1 MAHTHDVYDMENHF
15 EINGS
20 SRFIKETSET
30 KLVVVQGDHKS
41 EVLTFKMPRY
51 IDGHDMTLC
60 NKIRIHYINLDTK
73 TNNKSADVY
82 EVTDLTLCE
91 ECEDVLTFTWTIEA
105 PATKYSGTL
114 SFLVKFE
121 CTEGENVLYQW
132 NTAKYVS
139 VNVLAGI
146 DNSEEFVDKYSNVL
160 EEWYNELTKGADSI
174 EELNQQALAEI
185 ELAKEDAKEDIQS
198 KANST
203 MAAMDQFS
211 SNTYNSFKDNVDIKA
226 ARTLASIPEDYSTL
240 DEDLKNV
247 QSVLEIERT
256 SWNGSAITEGKASVL
271 VQVAS
276 GIKLKKD
283 EKYMFVGKLAEVS
296 TANAYFYLKD
306 SSGTSI
312 SFKSAAHGT
321 TQQFHIAAGNVI
333 DEDEF
338 TVSSDYENLTLYFMH
353 GSNTSPATV
362 TATLSLMY
370 VEKNRIDKIE
380 EKSNAIDDIAKT
392 IQKGNINN
400 TTLVAGGMDVKT
412 GEDNNLEYYSK
423 TDGYIAVEP
432 SKTIYVMHDN
442 EQYKDAPAEIFC
454 FDEKYNFLEQSKYI
468 HPKKSI
474 NSMSNDTVTFTLPNE
489 CSFIRVQ
496 LTTYQE
502 TGFNLGVYYTD
513 YVASSIEPYTQPK
526 NAVVLC
532 ETDGFDSFSERII
545 TDFEQTD
552 VLTSAMIERDNA
564 IGRCAA
570 LEKMVSDVY
579 ELIKKHNPPTVLD
592 SGQCGENL
600 YWYLYSD
607 GLLKITGHGRSYDF
621 VKGIMIGMTD
631 AELAAYK
638 EENPD
643 FAYYC
648 KQEGKTY
655 QNLDESSDDFIGY
668 VAPWYRYRN
677 ETDWITDSNP
687 EGYDSHDH
695 YDKWNPN
702 GWVYNRIEID
712 EGVTYIGDWMFYRV
726 CGARELFIPEGVTEL
741 GDWAVRFST
750 TLKFVSLPNTLE
762 YLGDYAVSRNIE
774 LESIRYGNSIKNVGV
789 SGFNN
794 VKLRTLVLPKTTTAI
809 GDNLCSGAS
818 NNPSSLIYAD
828 LGNITKV
835 PSQCFVYQTKLKTV
849 VMSDEITSIGY
860 GAFYG
865 CLALEKIRIPSKV
878 VEIETDAF
886 IRCDNL
892 KEVYI
897 DSPTVCESIQF
908 IDSAQSLVCNA
919 EKIFIKDGISTIG
932 SWIEK
937 NFQKGTSFNGYT
949 MYTRV
954 EYVQ

>member
-91 ECEDVLTFTWTIEA
+91 ECEDVVTFTWTIEA

-146 DNSEEFVDKYSNVL
+146 DNSEEFVEKYSNVL

-185 ELAKEDAKEDIQS
+185 ELAKEDAKEDIQG
-198 KANST
+198 KADST

-226 ARTLASIPEDYSTL
+226 ARTLASIPEDYLTL

-247 QSVLEIERT
+247 QDVLDVERT
-256 SWNGSAITEGKASVL
+256 SWNGSAITEGKSVL

-276 GIKLKKD
+276 GIRLKKD
-283 EKYMFVGKLAEVS
+283 EKYMFVGELAEVS

-306 SSGTSI
+306 SSGANI
-312 SFKSAAHGT
+312 SFKSATHGT
-321 TQQFHIAAGNVI
+321 TQQFYITVGNVI
-333 DEDEF
+333 KEDEF
-338 TVSSDYENLTLYFMH
+338 TVSSDYESLTLYFMH

-362 TATLSLMY
+362 AATLSLMH

-400 TTLVAGGMDVKT
+400 TIIVAGGIDAK
-412 GEDNNLEYYSK
+412 GRDNNLQYYSK

-432 SKTIYVMHDN
+432 SKTIYVMHDS
-442 EQYKDAPAEIFC
+442 EQYKNAPAAIFC
-454 FDEKYNFLEQSKYI
+454 FDEKYNFLENSEPI
-468 HPKKSI
+468 FPKKSI

-513 YVASSIEPYTQPK
+513 YVASSIEPYTPPK

-532 ETDGFDSFSERII
+532 ETDGFDYLVKRVIN
-545 TDFEQTD
+545 DFEQTD

-643 FAYYC
+643 LSYYC

-687 EGYDSHDH
+687 QGYCTQEH
-695 YDKWNPN
+695 YNNWNPN

-762 YLGDYAVSRNIE
+762 YIGDYGVSRNIE
-774 LESIRYGNSIKNVGV
+774 LESIRYGNSIKSVGDY
-789 SGFNN
+789 GFNN
-794 VKLRTLVLPKTTTAI
+794 DKLRMLILPKTTTSV
-809 GDNLCSGAS
+809 GDYLCSRGDITE
-818 NNPSSLIYAD
+818 LIYAD
-828 LGNITKV
+828 LGNVSEV
-835 PSQCFVYQTKLKTV
+835 PRQTFINNKKLKTV
-849 VMSDEITSIGY
+849 IMSDEIISIGHD
-860 GAFYG
+860 AFYG
-865 CLALEKIRIPSKV
+865 CKALEKIRIPSKV
-878 VEIETDAF
+878 VEIGLNAF
-886 IRCDNL
+886 LYCDNL

-897 DSPTVCESIQF
+897 DSPTVCESIVHYK
-908 IDSAQSLVCNA
+908 SASYLVYNA

-937 NFQKGTSFNGYT
+937 NFQKGISFNGYT

>member
-1 MAHTHDVYDMENHF
+1 MAHNHDVFDMENHF

-60 NKIRIHYINLDTK
+60 NKVRIHYINLDSK
-73 TNNKSADVY
+73 TGDKSADVY

-91 ECEDVLTFTWTIEA
+91 ECEDVLTFTWMIEA
-105 PATKYSGTL
+105 PATKYAGTL

-121 CTEGENVLYQW
+121 CTEGENILYQW
-132 NTAKYVS
+132 NTAKYVG

-146 DNSEEFVDKYSNVL
+146 DNSEEFVEKYSNVL
-160 EEWYNELTKGADSI
+160 EEWYNELTRGADSI
-174 EELNQQALAEI
+174 QELNQQALVEI
-185 ELAKEDAKEDIQS
+185 ELAKEDAKSEIEE
-198 KANST
+198 
-203 MAAMDQFS
+203 FS
-211 SNTYNSFKDNVDIKA
+211 DDAYDSFKDDIDAKA
-226 ARTLASIPEDYSTL
+226 SRTLATIPEEYSTL
-240 DEDLKNV
+240 DEDVKNI
-247 QSVLEIERT
+247 QDVLDIERT
-256 SWNGSAITEGKASVL
+256 SWNGSVVTEGKVSVL
-271 VQVAS
+271 IPVMS

-283 EKYMFVGKLAEVS
+283 EKYMFVGKLAEAS

-306 SSGTSI
+306 SNGASV
-312 SFKSAAHGT
+312 SFKSTEHGT
-321 TQQFHIAAGNVI
+321 TQQFYISTGSVI

-338 TVSSDYENLTLYFMH
+338 VVSSDYENLTLYFMH

-362 TATLSLMY
+362 ATTLSLMH
-370 VEKNRIDKIE
+370 VGKNRIDKIE
-380 EKSNAIDDIAKT
+380 EKTNAIDDITKT

-400 TTLVAGGMDVKT
+400 TTLVAGGMNVST
-412 GEDNNLEYYSK
+412 GKDNNLQYYSK
-423 TDGYIAVEP
+423 TDGYIAVE
-432 SKTIYVMHDN
+432 SGETIYVMHDSV
-442 EQYKDAPAEIFC
+442 QYKNAPAEIFC
-454 FDEKYNFLEQSKYI
+454 FDEKYNFLEKSKSIY
-468 HPKKSI
+468 PKKSI
-474 NSMSNDTVTFTLPNE
+474 DSTSTDTVTFTLPNA
-489 CSFIRVQ
+489 CVYIRVQ

-513 YVASSIEPYTQPK
+513 YVASNIEPYTPPK

-545 TDFEQTD
+545 TDLEQTD

-564 IGRCAA
+564 IGRCSA
-570 LEKMVSDVY
+570 LEKMVFDVY
-579 ELIKKHNPPTVLD
+579 ELMKKQNPPAVLD

-631 AELAAYK
+631 AELEAYK
-638 EENPD
+638 ERNPD

-655 QNLDESSDDFIGY
+655 QNLDESSEDFIGY

-677 ETDWITDSNP
+677 ETDWKTESNP
-687 EGYDSHDH
+687 NGYCTHEH
-695 YDKWNPN
+695 YDEWNPN

-741 GDWAVRFST
+741 GDWAVRYST
-750 TLKFVSLPNTLE
+750 TLKYVYLPDTLE
-762 YLGDYAVSRNIE
+762 YIGDYGVSRNVE
-774 LESIRYGNSIKNVGV
+774 LESIRYGNNIKTVGDY
-789 SGFNN
+789 GFNN
-794 VKLRTLVLPKTTTAI
+794 DKLRMLILPQTTTSI
-809 GDNLCSGAS
+809 GDYLCSRGEKVAE
-818 NNPSSLIYAD
+818 LIYAD
-828 LGNITKV
+828 LGSVTEV
-835 PSQCFVYQTKLKTV
+835 PRQAFVNNKKLRNV
-849 VMSDEITSIGY
+849 IMSDEITAIGQES
-860 GAFYG
+860 FYS
-865 CLALEKIRIPSKV
+865 CSALESIRIPSKV
-878 VEIETDAF
+878 VEIGRDAF
-886 IRCDNL
+886 MYCDNL

-897 DSPTVCESIQF
+897 DSPTICESITMY
-908 IDSAQSLVCNA
+908 ISAERLVYNA

-937 NFQKGTSFNGYT
+937 NFQKGVSFNGYT

-954 EYVQ
+954 DYYVQ